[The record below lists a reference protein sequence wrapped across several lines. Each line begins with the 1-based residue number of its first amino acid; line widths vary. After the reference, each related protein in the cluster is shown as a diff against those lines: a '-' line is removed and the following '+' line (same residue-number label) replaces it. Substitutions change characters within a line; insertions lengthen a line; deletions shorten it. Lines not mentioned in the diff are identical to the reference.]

1 MMTSNKVVLL
11 LTILSVSITSTTSSN
26 GGCDN
31 IKSYSVNSTSQLS
44 ELAESPLNCALIR
57 ILPRSFHLTGV
68 VVFNHSSNLSIIG
81 LDLHTNISCELN
93 INSGFRFDNSVH
105 VHLQNL
111 AFNGCSMND
120 TVQHYDTV
128 IHPYFDVAAVY
139 FYRSSTIQITNCTFR
154 DSQGTGVILYETTG
168 NNVIKLSKFVKNK
181 PKEIIHPNS
190 TYGGLIVFRDTIE
203 APAIYVID
211 SCKFERNNNSI
222 EGLGGGLTFR
232 LGALN
237 SQTNVSI
244 MNSSFSRNKAVAGA
258 GLYLNQ
264 TRNSTSFITVSD
276 TCFSMNTA
284 NKEGG
289 GIYLSNRAPKLSN
302 TLFLYLYDCLFVDNF
317 ALWSGG
323 LSSYG
328 VNGRVSIVASNT
340 TWNGNGVV
348 TSGHA
353 IGLKEEHSRPNEHLI
368 TARLIDCTISN
379 HNNEGFYNH
388 FERAEDETHGGSA
401 TGAIY
406 LYGSHVIFSGD
417 NTIYGNRGSTLFL
430 RNFANAT
437 FGPGTMDFSKNSATN
452 GGAIHI
458 ESNSSMHLASNTDVY
473 FSFNSAIVQGGA
485 IYSVLGETDSCL
497 FDFLHN
503 QSSIGPRNSN
513 VWFINNVAD
522 NYKQEGQSIYMK
534 GHSPPKSC
542 FQDDNSTFLI
552 KPPFRYSVNST
563 NRVLFDVETVTLNT
577 KPASTNSVLE
587 IMLGESFYLVPT
599 VQDKLHHRTMGMAHL
614 SLKYPDND
622 PDNNIRFFTYVG
634 PNFIGLDNYTEN
646 NALFIKG
653 YNDLNYTLTLE
664 VFFEKEDE
672 GYRDGYAK
680 VDIKLI
686 PCRLGFVYNNI
697 TQICECFS
705 NNNLDNM
712 LCLNSSSACVRNGYW
727 FGEIQNNVSS
737 IFLCS
742 VRNCNYSDYM
752 CPTDVCPNSPNYCM
766 LRDKKNLCYYG
777 RGGILCSKCQA
788 NHSFTYSAYRCVH
801 NDTCRVQNSVLIM
814 LGVLFYWFVLV
825 FLFFI
830 ILTLN
835 LSVGVGLASGI
846 VYYFRVVFLLT
857 DSLVTSDFLR
867 VVISVCVSVTQ
878 LSAQLFGFIP
888 VCFAHSLEYN
898 LQHHLFEYAS
908 PLFVVITILAIIT
921 FSRCC
926 KCPKRIS
933 LADNS
938 PNHAICLL
946 ILISYTSMTYTSFE
960 ILRPIQLSEKAFVYS
975 DPEIPYF
982 ETMHWPYALVAIFVE
997 FFISLPICFLLL
1009 LAPCLSRWKRVN
1021 LVKLRLKPIVDEFQ
1035 ACYKDKH
1042 RWFAGFYF
1050 LARQLMYIAYCT
1062 IPKEVLP
1069 QTNSLI
1075 HTVCVVVLM
1084 VQVIIQPYKK
1094 QFWYLN
1100 IIDSILLVDLLLLA
1114 LFPIKA
1120 SIHSFSDLPDIIE
1133 KIQLIVPYFL
1143 ILLPSL
1149 YLLCIFLYLIFNH
1162 FHQWCM
1168 RYYCKENARHR
1179 RTTATGEVEKSSEPK
1194 IYRNNDSFFTD
1205 CEERE
1210 PLLSDISSECASLYS
1225 YEKQPPRPKPKQLD
1239 RDRNFT
1245 TSSLRVSNLKRFPP
1259 RHRESAVTN

>member
-1 MMTSNKVVLL
+1 MVSNKIATAFDLLL
-11 LTILSVSITSTTSSN
+11 LTFLSVSITSTASSN
-26 GGCDN
+26 GGCDS
-31 IKSYSVNSTSQLS
+31 IQSYSVNSTSQLAK
-44 ELAESPLNCALIR
+44 LAKSPLNCTLIR
-57 ILPRSFHLTGV
+57 ILPHSFHLTGV

-81 LDLHTNISCELN
+81 LDLHTNISCEPN

-105 VHLQNL
+105 VHLKNL
-111 AFNGCSMND
+111 AFNGCWMND
-120 TVQHYDTV
+120 TVQHYDTE
-128 IHPYFDVAAVY
+128 IHPYIDVAAVY
-139 FYRSSTIQITNCTFR
+139 FYRSSTIRITNCTFR
-154 DSQGTGVILYETTG
+154 DSRGTGVILYETTG
-168 NNVIKLSKFVKNK
+168 NNVIKLSTFVRNK
-181 PKEIIHPNS
+181 PKGSIRPKS
-190 TYGGLIVFRDTIE
+190 TYGGLIVFRDAIK

-244 MNSSFSRNKAVAGA
+244 MNSSFFHNKAVAGA
-258 GLYLNQ
+258 GLYLIQ
-264 TRNSTSFITVSD
+264 TRNSTNLIKVTD
-276 TCFSMNTA
+276 TCFSTNVVLQQ
-284 NKEGG
+284 GG
-289 GIYLSNRAPKLSN
+289 GIYSSNREKSN

-317 ALWSGG
+317 ALWAGG
-323 LSSYG
+323 LASYG
-328 VNGRVSIVASNT
+328 VNGTVSIVASKT
-340 TWNGNGVV
+340 TWNGNGVI

-353 IGLKEEHSRPNEHLI
+353 IGLYEEPSTPKAYLI
-368 TARLIDCTISN
+368 TVSLINCTISN
-379 HNNEGFYNH
+379 HTNEGFRHY
-388 FERAEDETHGGSA
+388 FEKLGDKAHGGSA

-417 NTIYGNRGSTLFL
+417 NTIYGNRGSALFL
-430 RNFANAT
+430 RIFANAT
-437 FGPGTMDFSKNSATN
+437 FGPGIVEFSKNSGTT

-458 ESNSSMHLASNTDVY
+458 ETNSSMHLTPISNVH
-473 FSFNSAIVQGGA
+473 FSFNSAIILGGA
-485 IYSVLGETDSCL
+485 IYGALGANDFCL

-503 QSSIGPRNSN
+503 QSSIGPSNTNVSFNRN
-513 VWFINNVAD
+513 IAD
-522 NYKQEGQSIYMK
+522 NYKQEGQSIHIEGYN
-534 GHSPPKSC
+534 PKNC
-542 FQDDNSTFLI
+542 FQQDDKSTFLYQH
-552 KPPFRYSVNST
+552 PFHYFLNST
-563 NRVLFDVETVTLNT
+563 NRVLFDAETVTL
-577 KPASTNSVLE
+577 STRPVSSNSVLE
-587 IMLGESFYLVPT
+587 VMLGQMFYLVPT
-599 VQDKLHHRTMGMAHL
+599 VLDRFHHRTIGKAHL
-614 SLKYPDND
+614 SLEYPDID
-622 PDNNIRFFTYVG
+622 PDNIVFTYVG
-634 PNFIGLDNYTEN
+634 PNFIELDHYTEN

-653 YNDLNYTLTLE
+653 CNNLTNNLTLE
-664 VFFEKEDE
+664 VFFEKADEEYRE
-672 GYRDGYAK
+672 GYTK

-697 TQICECFS
+697 TQVCECFS
-705 NNNLDNM
+705 NNSLDNM
-712 LCLNSSSACVRNGYW
+712 LCLDSSSACVRNGYW
-727 FGEIQNNVSS
+727 FGETQDNVSS
-737 IFLCS
+737 ILLCS
-742 VRNCNYSDYM
+742 TMNCNYSGYM
-752 CPTDVCPNSPNYCM
+752 CPTELCPLSPDYCL
-766 LRDKKNLCYYG
+766 LRDKEDLCYEG
-777 RGGILCSKCQA
+777 RGGILCSKCQD
-788 NHSFTYSAYRCVH
+788 NHSFTYSAYKCVH
-801 NDTCRVQNSVLIM
+801 NDTCRVQNSALIM

-825 FLFFI
+825 SLFFI

-846 VYYFRVVFLLT
+846 VYYFSVVFLLT

-898 LQHHLFEYAS
+898 LQHHLFKYAS
-908 PLFVVITILAIIT
+908 PLFVVVTILAIIS

-933 LADNS
+933 LAENS

-946 ILISYTSMTYTSFE
+946 ILISYTSMTYTSLE
-960 ILRPIQLSEKAFVYS
+960 ILRPIRLSEKTFVYS

-1062 IPKEVLP
+1062 IPYEVLP
-1069 QTNSLI
+1069 QSNSLI

-1094 QFWYLN
+1094 RFWYLN

-1120 SIHSFSDLPDIIE
+1120 SVHSFSDLPDFIV
-1133 KIQLIVPYFL
+1133 KIQLIVPYIL

-1149 YLLCIFLYLIFNH
+1149 YLLCIFIYLIFNH

-1168 RYYCKENARHR
+1168 RYCKEHTRR
-1179 RTTATGEVEKSSEPK
+1179 RTTATGEVEESSEPE
-1194 IYRNNDSFFTD
+1194 IRNNDSFFAD

-1210 PLLSDISSECASLYS
+1210 PFLSDISSECASLYS
-1225 YEKQPPRPKPKQLD
+1225 YEKQPPRPKPKQSD
-1239 RDRNFT
+1239 RDCNFT

-1259 RHRESAVTN
+1259 CHRESAATS